1 MIRRRG
7 RPRYPDILTPREW
20 EVLAFVRRGDS
31 NSQIGRRLG
40 ISFAGAKY
48 HVAEIMSKL
57 GVHSRQ
63 EAAMLLS
70 SGEGA
75 LSQPFEARGRS
86 HVAENGHGANGWPG
100 AAEVCDNRGVD
111 NRPIG
116 FFDSGVGGLTVWR
129 AARKLLPR
137 ESLIFLA
144 DSGHMPYGEKSPDE
158 LRDLTSRI
166 TRFLLSKDVKLVV
179 VACNT
184 ATVHCISHLRE
195 TFPELAF
202 VGVVPVVKTLARLTR
217 TGTIAVLST
226 PATAG
231 SPYLAGLI
239 EEFAF
244 DKHVINVGC
253 DGLEDLVEAGDV
265 RTSKTTALLEQH
277 LRPIVGSQADVLG
290 LGCTH
295 YPFLRQRIK
304 RILGPGVRVYDPS
317 RPVARRVRQ
326 ILAQRDALG
335 DNQKP
340 RYSFYTTGDPAL
352 FGRVASKLLRL
363 PVGDVG
369 YADLAQYGATPIVR
383 AKAS

>member
-1 MIRRRG
+1 
-7 RPRYPDILTPREW
+7 
-20 EVLAFVRRGDS
+20 
-31 NSQIGRRLG
+31 
-40 ISFAGAKY
+40 
-48 HVAEIMSKL
+48 
-57 GVHSRQ
+57 
-63 EAAMLLS
+63 
-70 SGEGA
+70 
-75 LSQPFEARGRS
+75 
-86 HVAENGHGANGWPG
+86 
-100 AAEVCDNRGVD
+100 VD

-116 FFDSGVGGLTVWR
+116 MFDSGVGGLTVWR

-137 ESLIFLA
+137 ESLVFLA
-144 DSGHMPYGEKSPDE
+144 DSGHVPYGEKSPDE

-184 ATVHCISHLRE
+184 ATVHCIAHLRE
-195 TFPELAF
+195 TFPELPF
-202 VGVVPVVKTLARLTR
+202 VGVVPVVKTLARLTH

-226 PATAG
+226 PATAR

-239 EEFAF
+239 EQFAH
-244 DKHVINVGC
+244 DKQVINIGC

-265 RTSKTTALLEQH
+265 RTSKTTALLERH
-277 LRPIVGSQADVLG
+277 LEPVVGSRADVVG

-326 ILAQRDALG
+326 LLAQRAAFG
-335 DNQKP
+335 DNERP
-340 RYSFYTTGDPAL
+340 DYSFYTTGDPEL
-352 FGRVASKLLRL
+352 FGRVAGRLLRMA
-363 PVGDVG
+363 VGDVG
-369 YADLAQYGATPIVR
+369 YVELDDYGARPAVK